1 VYIDIYSN
9 WLDLRIGKQQVVWG
23 KTDGYFIN
31 DIVNPLDLSYFL
43 LQDFDDIRMA
53 TTMLNAKLHYSN
65 HSLEVLVI
73 PEFKPMNL
81 LFEGAWGYKRPQMME
96 YVSPLGTIV
105 LPLHYQNEQ
114 IPDLSLKNAEYG
126 LKLNTWF
133 LRTDLAFLYLRSR
146 EDKPVYFTELV
157 NDSSSLPIRVD
168 LTPTHPWQN
177 FFGLNFSKP
186 IGAFVFRGEGGYYP
200 ERHFNTQDMNYL
212 SKGMIIERP
221 FLQFM
226 LGGDYQL
233 TSALDLSVQG
243 INERILDY
251 KEGIQA
257 DENVTIGTLMLRGH
271 FVNETVSPLILVM
284 YNFEDYSSLTRL
296 SIDWN
301 YADSFTITAGVDL
314 LAGKSDT
321 IFGMFAKNDNVYLK
335 FKYAF

>member
-1 VYIDIYSN
+1 
-9 WLDLRIGKQQVVWG
+9 
-23 KTDGYFIN
+23 
-31 DIVNPLDLSYFL
+31 
-43 LQDFDDIRMA
+43 
-53 TTMLNAKLHYSN
+53 
-65 HSLEVLVI
+65 
-73 PEFKPMNL
+73 
-81 LFEGAWGYKRPQMME
+81 ME
-96 YVSPLGTIV
+96 YDSPLGKIV

-157 NDSSSLPIRVD
+157 NDSSGLPIRVD

-257 DENVTIGTLMLRGH
+257 DENVTIGTVMLRGH